1 MPPYLN
7 VVAGDQPVVDQSLLG
22 FFLPLNRIKIEL
34 MI

>member
-7 VVAGDQPVVDQSLLG
+7 VVAGDQPAVDQSLLG